1 MVQRSNNKEIYRNRV
16 RGLFHQ
22 AKERG
27 FGVDDNVRA
36 ERLRTTLRSVI
47 LDARLII
54 PASGYKDNLNW
65 LYSQTEFAF
74 RAPSDSIGQGLL
86 YRNVYSPA
94 ASLKNELEWIA
105 ARIRNAKGTISRHL
119 AARERISNLYLTGD
133 YRELIEHLDGIES
146 DLGDS
151 HWSISTRI
159 AALQMFEGI
168 EAQKEF
174 LAAIRKKSN
183 SGLTAAFAFHTS
195 VRNEPSVSFSWFESG
210 IKKRQFSK
218 KYPEHKIYLEHA
230 LLGVV
235 PVGVDDV
242 AAVLRVEQSNTDI
255 DVYETSV
262 SVTQALANRR
272 LPKDVKDSVENF
284 IKHLRSEI
292 SDPRLDKILFILTGD
307 LPSDVAYTDED
318 SLNQLLTGDKPK
330 FDSIDAQKFSSDP
343 ASLVWNSLAVAAN
356 GGSDENHDETP
367 FGLIKS
373 QLTVIAGRM
382 SGYEDARL
390 GLIKCSLNVSGLT
403 FARILKSVGEALSEP
418 CLNDLPDKLA
428 DAACGSTSYGLLE
441 HLVSKRNRST
451 SKLATSTPALRF
463 IDGFYSTGRSDHLG
477 DAANSICSLRTS
489 IRSGSVDQLVKEI
502 EKIVANGGPFARNWG
517 LIARL
522 ELYCADSDLYSSL
535 RLIGNWYSTAK
546 EGDAPVPVD
555 SALAAFK
562 PKALSQCSHEITT
575 PLALEAWRQSSDSE
589 AKRRYIRLA
598 YNQFMAKME
607 IERPSLIPRQLI
619 EENPNLYITFLR
631 EICLPDTMD
640 MSVGAKSSLSLQEE
654 RVAIYALLRQLD
666 SENSSEYED
675 AILAITQSLSIW
687 EGLKTIDST
696 RIHVEEVAYAQAV
709 LGELQGSFDRYASL
723 VRAGVGVAP
732 NFDEVL
738 RNLQRDI
745 EYAEGMTMPTN
756 EADQLL
762 GEMVRKMK
770 EMFLKNSIYG
780 LHGFLSRRIRHGS
793 LIGHLRGPV
802 ERHALITQMSDASGA
817 YSQNSHWP
825 LQFTFKDSTSRLR
838 VERAF
843 AEFSKAFDRELL
855 SMRDE
860 KLQVKDDQHLNGIF
874 DIPIT
879 SRVFAVIR
887 SSIKNDLNIRSLIA
901 ASTVTF
907 WTLLVPSLKDAENL
921 IKFKFQKRAS
931 ELFNRLQGNVT
942 PNIVSD
948 EAATK
953 FAVAVRLAIEETQF
967 QVKTVASWFD
977 KKDDKSKRRT
987 YTLFDA
993 IEVGVKSAK
1002 AAISGFDPYIIK
1014 VCDNLNIPAVNLQ
1027 FVADAV
1033 LVALSNIHKYSNTGD
1048 SPRVDINAAINCN
1061 GDALV
1066 LSVGSAV
1073 ADGVRNSESERKL
1086 RQIRENIS
1094 NRSYEKF
1101 VGTEGNT
1108 GFYKLAALVHQSD
1121 IGEVHF
1127 GFTETGGFE
1136 LNITLSLILENAP
1149 NEEDCP
1155 HEEAACES

>member
-1 MVQRSNNKEIYRNRV
+1 MAQRPNNKEIYRNRV

-27 FGVDDNVRA
+27 FGVDDSVRA

-54 PASGYKDNLNW
+54 PATGYKENLNW
-65 LYSQTEFAF
+65 LYTQTEFAF
-74 RAPSDSIGQGLL
+74 RAPSYSIGQGLL

-94 ASLKNELEWIA
+94 TSFRNELEWIA
-105 ARIRNAKGTISRHL
+105 SRLTNARETISRHL
-119 AARERISNLYLTGD
+119 EAREKISILYLNGD
-133 YRELIEHLDGIES
+133 HSELIECLDSVEKE
-146 DLGDS
+146 LGDS

-159 AALQMFEGI
+159 AVLQTFEGI

-195 VRNEPSVSFSWFESG
+195 VRNEPSVSFPWFESRL
-210 IKKRQFSK
+210 KKRNFSK
-218 KYPEHKIYLEHA
+218 RYPEHKIYLEHA
-230 LLGVV
+230 LLGIV
-235 PVGVDDV
+235 PSAIDDV
-242 AAVLRVEQSNTDI
+242 ATVLRVEQSNTDV
-255 DVYETSV
+255 DVYETSI
-262 SVTQALANRR
+262 SVAQALANRR
-272 LPKDVKDSVENF
+272 LPKEVKESVEKY
-284 IKHLRSEI
+284 IKDLQAEI
-292 SDPRLDKILFILTGD
+292 SDPRLDKILFVLTGE
-307 LPSDVAYTDED
+307 LPIDISHTDEVA
-318 SLNQLLTGDKPK
+318 LNQLLTGSKISADG
-330 FDSIDAQKFSSDP
+330 IDARKFSSDP
-343 ASLVWNSLAVAAN
+343 ASLVWSALALATTGNSVVECKV
-356 GGSDENHDETP
+356 DTP
-367 FGLIKS
+367 LGLIKS
-373 QLTVIAGRM
+373 QMTVVAGRM

-390 GLIKCSLNVSGLT
+390 SLIKCSLNVSGLS
-403 FARILKSVGEALSEP
+403 FARMLKSVGEALSAP
-418 CLNDLPDKLA
+418 CLNDLPEKLA
-428 DAACGSTSYGLLE
+428 DAACASTSYGALE
-441 HLVSKRNRST
+441 HLVRKRDGRAS
-451 SKLATSTPALRF
+451 SLPFMTPSLRF
-463 IDGFYSTGRSDHLG
+463 IDEFYSTGRSDHLC
-477 DAANSICSLRTS
+477 DVANSICSFRMA
-489 IRSGSVDQLVKEI
+489 IRSGTSDHLVKEI
-502 EKIVANGGPFARNWG
+502 ESVVANGGPFAKNWG
-517 LIARL
+517 WLAIL
-522 ELYCADSDLYSSL
+522 ELYCADNDLYSSL
-535 RLIGNWYSTAK
+535 RLIGHWYSIAA

-555 SALAAFK
+555 SALTAFK
-562 PKALSQCSHEITT
+562 PKALSQCGHEITT
-575 PLALEAWRQSSDSE
+575 SLALEAWRQASDSE

-598 YNQFMAKME
+598 YNQFMAKMN
-607 IERPSLIPRQLI
+607 IERPSLIPRRFI
-619 EENPNLYITFLR
+619 DEKPDLYITFLR
-631 EICLPDTMD
+631 EICLPDIMD

-654 RVAIYALLRQLD
+654 RVAIYALLRQVD

-675 AILAITQSLSIW
+675 EILAITQSLSIW

-696 RIHVEEVAYAQAV
+696 RIHVEETAYAQAV
-709 LGELQGSFDRYASL
+709 LNELQGSFDRYASL
-723 VRAGVGVAP
+723 VKAGVGVAP

-745 EYAEGMTMPTN
+745 EYTEGMSMPTN

-802 ERHALITQMSDASGA
+802 ERHALITQMSDATGT

-825 LQFTFKDSTSRLR
+825 IQFTFNESASRLK

-843 AEFSKAFDRELL
+843 SEFSRAFDRELL

-860 KLQVKDDQHLNGIF
+860 KLQVKDDQHPNGIF
-874 DIPIT
+874 DIALT
-879 SRVFAVIR
+879 SRLFAVIR
-887 SSIKNDLNIRSLIA
+887 SSIKNDLSLRSLIT
-901 ASTVTF
+901 ASTVSF
-907 WTLLVPSLKDAENL
+907 WTLLIPSLKEAENL
-921 IKFKFQKRAS
+921 VKYKFQKKAS
-931 ELFNRLQGNVT
+931 ELFNRLQTNVT
-942 PNIVSD
+942 PNIASD
-948 EAATK
+948 DVATK

-967 QVKTVASWFD
+967 QVRTVASWFD

-1033 LVALSNIHKYSNTGD
+1033 LVALSNIHKYSKTGN

-1061 GDALV
+1061 GNALV
-1066 LSVGSAV
+1066 LSVVSAV
-1073 ADGVRNSESERKL
+1073 ADGVKNPEAEKRLS
-1086 RQIRENIS
+1086 QIRTNIS
-1094 NRSYEKF
+1094 NRSYERF

-1121 IGEVHF
+1121 IGEIHF
-1127 GFTETGGFE
+1127 GFTESGGFE
-1136 LNITLSLILENAP
+1136 LNITLSLILETAP
-1149 NEEDCP
+1149 NEEDSP
-1155 HEEAACES
+1155 HEEVTCE